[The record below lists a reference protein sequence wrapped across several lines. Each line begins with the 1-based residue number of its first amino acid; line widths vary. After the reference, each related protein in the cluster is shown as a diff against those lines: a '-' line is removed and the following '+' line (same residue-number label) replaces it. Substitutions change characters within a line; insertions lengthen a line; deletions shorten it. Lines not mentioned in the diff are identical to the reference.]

1 MAAKRSEGMRIGPIS
16 LLTLI
21 SVLLLAVLAMLCVTT
36 TNATKAMATRQADS
50 TAETYLVDSCGQAL
64 LGGIDD
70 ELKSTTGTATE
81 AVNSV
86 DARLTELESKAKQA
100 CGGDDLVVSA
110 KTNGDDISFTVASE
124 SGKTLEAEVRVT
136 DDLAYSIESW
146 HITTTQQLPEDT
158 LWSNSSAGSNQ

>member
-64 LGGIDD
+64 LAGIDD

-81 AVNSV
+81 AVSSV
-86 DARLTELESKAKQA
+86 DARLIELESKAKQA

-110 KTNGDDISFTVASE
+110 KTNGDGISFTVAAE

>member
-1 MAAKRSEGMRIGPIS
+1 MRIGPIS

-64 LGGIDD
+64 VAGIDD
-70 ELKSTTGTATE
+70 ELKSTTGSATE
-81 AVNSV
+81 AVSSV
-86 DARLTELESKAKQA
+86 DARLADLESKAKQA
-100 CGGDDLVVSA
+100 CGGDDLEVSA
-110 KTNGDDISFTVASE
+110 KTNGDDISFTVATQ
-124 SGKTLEAEVRVT
+124 SGKTLEAEIRVA
-136 DDLAYSIESW
+136 DDHEYSIESW

-158 LWSNSSAGSNQ
+158 LWSNSSTGSNQ

>member
-64 LGGIDD
+64 LAGIDD

-81 AVNSV
+81 AVSSV

-110 KTNGDDISFTVASE
+110 KTNGDDISFTVAAE

>member
-1 MAAKRSEGMRIGPIS
+1 MARRSEGMRIGPIS

-64 LGGIDD
+64 IAGIDD

-81 AVNSV
+81 AVSSV
-86 DARLTELESKAKQA
+86 DARLTDLQSKAKQA
-100 CGGDDLVVSA
+100 CGGDDLDVSA
-110 KTNGDDISFTVASE
+110 ETDGDGISFTVAAQ
-124 SGKTLEAEVRVT
+124 SGKTLEAELRVT
-136 DDLAYSIESW
+136 DDREYSIESW

-158 LWSNSSAGSNQ
+158 LWSNSNAGSNR

>member
-81 AVNSV
+81 AVSSV
-86 DARLTELESKAKQA
+86 DARLTELESKAKQT
-100 CGGDDLVVSA
+100 CGGDNLVVSA
-110 KTNGDDISFTVASE
+110 KTNGDGISFTVAAE